1 MGPLRLRSLDVFSMQ
16 RFISLLIL
24 SAACFVTGCA
34 ANQEKLV
41 WRAKDLVFSQ
51 TPTVRLLGTDER
63 VVLSLPTKTLQQ
75 LMLAHLRINR
85 AAKIQTELLLVEGD
99 QPNAFAAIEKGQ
111 RVIGINLAM
120 MKLIGDDIQEYAA
133 LIGHEAAHWAKGH
146 VDSSQLRGN
155 TLNALG
161 TLVGAGLGMAGVP
174 AAGAITT
181 LGIELIDA
189 TYSREQER
197 EADAQSIQYLEA
209 TGYDPRGSVRL
220 HEKLLSVNRGYRLP
234 FLSSHPSGEERIAN
248 LKAQIEQA
256 EAERRN
262 AVSDASKT
270 AAPIQK

>member
-1 MGPLRLRSLDVFSMQ
+1 MVW
-16 RFISLLIL
+16 
-24 SAACFVTGCA
+24 AACLLAGCVV
-34 ANQEKLV
+34 NQEKLV
-41 WRAKDLVFSQ
+41 WRARDLVFSQ
-51 TPTVRLLGTDER
+51 TQTVRLLGADER
-63 VVLSLPTKTLQQ
+63 VVLSLPTKTMQQ
-75 LMLAHLRINR
+75 LMLTHLRINR
-85 AAKIQTELLLVEGD
+85 AAKVQTELLIVEGD
-99 QPNAFAAIEKGQ
+99 EPNAFAAIEADQ
-111 RVIGINLAM
+111 RVIGINLGM
-120 MKLIGDDIQEYAA
+120 MKLIGDDVQEYAA

-174 AAGAITT
+174 AAGALSK

-189 TYSREQER
+189 TYSRDQER
-197 EADAQSIQYLEA
+197 EADAQSIQYMEA
-209 TGYDPRGSVRL
+209 NGYDPRAAIRL

-248 LKAQIEQA
+248 LKALIEQA

-270 AAPIQK
+270 IQK